1 MEPGQRKSIAL
12 TKFQQAG
19 KATINKIKKQKS
31 EAKVPK
37 QQGFD
42 VQIGSLL
49 FAAWI
54 VLWIVAA
61 SVISAV
67 FFVRYIGIVED
78 NQAWYL
84 QHGSARSAAAETTA
98 VLQAAIEAK
107 EALIASINFGLIKT
121 SYDYAA
127 IESTLAPTLL
137 LQPFL
142 RTFDITFSDR
152 TAGLHIRHQAGEGGR
167 QLILQSNAED
177 CYLLGTQGCAN
188 LGVQPRRFPA
198 WHTDAM
204 FLNMS
209 FEGADQ
215 DIMTQQ
221 QMIQLSKQAGAFQ
234 QWFTTPMLAPGARQ
248 NDSSVVWYPTVR
260 LLFRQPLP
268 EAWSATNEI
277 LCGQISVEV
286 MALTGDRLRD
296 GHLGEN
302 GRVYVVD
309 SSGAVLSALDLQDT
323 ITMTVTGALQFR
335 HITEMGSFG
344 NLVASAFKGS
354 MIEEM
359 QVKEGS
365 LAAVVQP
372 LRPPLEMFAVV
383 VVSRYE
389 NTDFQDQSIVESM
402 SVLLTFAS
410 LPYIIVT
417 VTLTIV
423 FVSANSGMQ
432 LSKMSIARITGAA
445 TSFAGSRRRNRSV
458 VMRSSSEGPLFD
470 KEMEGMGNKVS
481 QKSIVMGDDT
491 MYDDEGRPLAV
502 QHRRTHVLNDVYFSN
517 SKSKWAC
524 LVRCVRFFCCCCRG
538 RQRD

>member
-19 KATINKIKKQKS
+19 KATIDKIKKQKS
-31 EAKVPK
+31 ESKVPK

-42 VQIGSLL
+42 VVQIGSLL

-61 SVISAV
+61 SVVSAV

-107 EALIASINFGLIKT
+107 EALIASINYGLIKT

-137 LQPFL
+137 LQPFV

-152 TAGLHIRHQAGEGGR
+152 TAGLHIRHQPGEGGR

-177 CYLLGTQGCAN
+177 CYLLGTQGCAD
-188 LGVQPRRFPA
+188 LGVQPQRFPA

-221 QMIQLSKQAGAFQ
+221 QMVQLSKQAGANQ

-286 MALTGDRLRD
+286 MALTGDLLRD
-296 GHLGEN
+296 GNLGEN

-323 ITMTVTGALQFR
+323 ITMTRTGALQFR

-344 NLVASAFKGS
+344 NLVASAFKGT

-372 LRPPLEMFAVV
+372 LRSPLEMFAVV

-432 LSKMSIARITGAA
+432 LSKMSVARITGAA
-445 TSFAGSRRRNRSV
+445 TSLASRRRNRSV

-470 KEMEGMGNKVS
+470 KAMEGMGNKVS

-491 MYDDEGRPLAV
+491 MYDDDGRPLAV
-502 QHRRTHVLNDVYFSN
+502 QHRRTHILNDVYFSS

-524 LVRCVRFFCCCCRG
+524 LVRCVRCFCCCCRG

>member
-19 KATINKIKKQKS
+19 KATIDKIKKQKS
-31 EAKVPK
+31 ESKVPK

-42 VQIGSLL
+42 VVQIGSLL

-61 SVISAV
+61 SVVSAV

-107 EALIASINFGLIKT
+107 EALIASINYGLIKT

-137 LQPFL
+137 LQPFV

-152 TAGLHIRHQAGEGGR
+152 TAGLHIRHQPGEGGR

-188 LGVQPRRFPA
+188 LGVQPQRFPA

-221 QMIQLSKQAGAFQ
+221 QMVQLSKQAGANQ

-248 NDSSVVWYPTVR
+248 NDSSLVWYPTVR

-268 EAWSATNEI
+268 EAWSSTNEI

-286 MALTGDRLRD
+286 MALTGDLLRD
-296 GHLGEN
+296 GNLGEN

-323 ITMTVTGALQFR
+323 ITMTRTGALQFR

-372 LRPPLEMFAVV
+372 LRSPLEMFAVV

-445 TSFAGSRRRNRSV
+445 TSLASRRRNRSV

-470 KEMEGMGNKVS
+470 KAMEGMGNKVS

-491 MYDDEGRPLAV
+491 MYDDDGRPLAV
-502 QHRRTHVLNDVYFSN
+502 QHRRTHILNDVYFSS

-524 LVRCVRFFCCCCRG
+524 LVRCVRCFCCCCRG